1 MSNIIKVGGGGG
13 GSSVIVSKSITQNGT
28 YNASADSADGYN
40 PVVVNVSGGG
50 AVYEDLTAF
59 AFYSKRNTS
68 DPTLTHEDTNEV
80 SLSFTDQ
87 NAQGYEICSFSV
99 PLNKGIYIAE
109 IYTTVDKNSGL
120 ATQYTWGIYS
130 ANATS
135 GASLSSNNPYSER
148 AYNTY
153 VPFITTDTAEHYYE
167 IPVNMT
173 ANGTGYICFATAADN
188 GTNATISVRSLKI
201 RKA

>member
-40 PVVVNVSGGG
+40 PVIVNVSGGG
-50 AVYEDLTAF
+50 EYVDLTSF
-59 AFYSKRNTS
+59 DNYFNRNTTT
-68 DPTLTHEDTNEV
+68 PTVTHENTNEI

-87 NAQGYEICSFSV
+87 NAQGYELASFGV
-99 PLNKGIYIAE
+99 DLNKGIYIAE
-109 IYTTVDKNSGL
+109 ITADVDKNTGL

-153 VPFITTDTAEHYYE
+153 VPFITTDTAAHYYE
-167 IPVNMT
+167 VPINMT
-173 ANGTGYICFATAADN
+173 TNGKGYICFATAADN

>member
-1 MSNIIKVGGGGG
+1 MSNIIKVGGSGG
-13 GSSVIVSKSITQNGT
+13 GSSVIVSKSITANGT

-40 PVVVNVSGGG
+40 PVIVNVSGGG
-50 AVYEDLTAF
+50 AVYEDLTSF
-59 AFYSKRNTS
+59 AHFFKRNTTT
-68 DPTLTHEDTNEV
+68 PTLTHEATDEV

-87 NAQGYEICSFSV
+87 NAQGYELCSFSV
-99 PLNKGIYIAE
+99 PLNKGIYVAE
-109 IYTTVDKNSGL
+109 IYATVDTNTGF

-130 ANATS
+130 ANASS
-135 GASLSSNNPYSER
+135 GANMNLNDPFANR
-148 AYNTY
+148 AYDTY
-153 VPFITTDTAEHYYE
+153 VGFDTSDTAEHYYE